1 MKTCNLGDSG
11 YLLVRPQ
18 DNGIKK
24 LFRSA
29 SQQSRFNAPYQTGTE
44 KTWPTKAFSTEHYV
58 ENNDIVVMGSDGI
71 FDNLF
76 DDDIISCLET
86 QIKNRKIENL
96 QNASNCLSMSAEIKG
111 YDPTYNS
118 PFAIEAK
125 AAGKK
130 FKGGKAD
137 DITVIVAQI

>member
-1 MKTCNLGDSG
+1 MRTSKPCSE
-11 YLLVRPQ
+11 YLCTILNFQ
-18 DNGIKK
+18 
-24 LFRSA
+24 
-29 SQQSRFNAPYQTGTE
+29 
-44 KTWPTKAFSTEHYV
+44 
-58 ENNDIVVMGSDGI
+58 I
-71 FDNLF
+71 FLF

-125 AAGKK
+125 AAGRK